1 MDTAAAKAQLTDDE
15 LTPFIPERLRVEWQA
30 SRTHPH
36 CKWDADAVI
45 DFFRELAL
53 ARSENARL
61 LEALEEALE
70 EAQEEAQAER
80 ESFIRWGRA
89 IWHRFMWEVGYAEV
103 ERDVAQ
109 GKLRAVR
116 EWNDDGRHFSA
127 LDRILRGSKE
137 GE

>member
-61 LEALEEALE
+61 LEALEEA
-70 EAQEEAQAER
+70 QQAVR
-80 ESFIRWGRA
+80 LVS
-89 IWHRFMWEVGYAEV
+89 
-103 ERDVAQ
+103 D
-109 GKLRAVR
+109 LRAT
-116 EWNDDGRHFSA
+116 
-127 LDRILRGSKE
+127 L
-137 GE
+137 GESE